1 MIDTYAV
8 VALVGIMIGFITVI
22 GVVIGT
28 MLWLRSDIEAAK
40 TELKSDMSDLKTEL
54 KSDMSD
60 LKTELKSDMSELKS
74 ELKSDMSELETE
86 LKSDMSDLKTEL
98 KSDMSELESD
108 INAIDERQRRMENDI
123 SFIRGALAVA
133 IPGFK
138 EGMEGLVAEASE
150 EERVSEA
157 VGD

>member
-1 MIDTYAV
+1 MIDIYAV

-28 MLWLRSDIEAAK
+28 MLWLRSDIKAAK
-40 TELKSDMSDLKTEL
+40 TELKSDISELKTEL
-54 KSDMSD
+54 KSDI
-60 LKTELKSDMSELKS
+60 K
-74 ELKSDMSELETE
+74 
-86 LKSDMSDLKTEL
+86 
-98 KSDMSELESD
+98 
-108 INAIDERQRRMENDI
+108 AIDERQRRMENDI

-138 EGMEGLVAEASE
+138 EGMEGMEELVAEASE
-150 EERVSEA
+150 EESVSEA

>member
-1 MIDTYAV
+1 MIDIYAV

-28 MLWLRSDIEAAK
+28 MLWLRSDIKAAK
-40 TELKSDMSDLKTEL
+40 TEMKSDISELKTEL
-54 KSDMSD
+54 KSDISE
-60 LKTELKSDMSELKS
+60 LKTELKSDIK
-74 ELKSDMSELETE
+74 
-86 LKSDMSDLKTEL
+86 
-98 KSDMSELESD
+98 
-108 INAIDERQRRMENDI
+108 AIDERQRRMENDI

-138 EGMEGLVAEASE
+138 EGMEELVAEASE
-150 EERVSEA
+150 EESVSEA

>member
-1 MIDTYAV
+1 MIDIYAV

-28 MLWLRSDIEAAK
+28 MLWLRSDIKAAK
-40 TELKSDMSDLKTEL
+40 TELKSDISELKTEL
-54 KSDMSD
+54 KSDISE
-60 LKTELKSDMSELKS
+60 LKTELKSDISE
-74 ELKSDMSELETE
+74 
-86 LKSDMSDLKTEL
+86 LKTEL
-98 KSDMSELESD
+98 KSDISELKTELKSD
-108 INAIDERQRRMENDI
+108 IKAIDERQRRMENDI

-138 EGMEGLVAEASE
+138 EGMEELVAEASE
-150 EERVSEA
+150 EESVSEA

>member
-1 MIDTYAV
+1 MIDIYAV

-28 MLWLRSDIEAAK
+28 MLWLRSDIKAAK
-40 TELKSDMSDLKTEL
+40 TELKSDI
-54 KSDMSD
+54 
-60 LKTELKSDMSELKS
+60 S
-74 ELKSDMSELETE
+74 ELKSDI
-86 LKSDMSDLKTEL
+86 K
-98 KSDMSELESD
+98 
-108 INAIDERQRRMENDI
+108 AIDERQRRMENDI

-138 EGMEGLVAEASE
+138 EGMEELVAEASE
-150 EERVSEA
+150 EESVSEA

>member
-1 MIDTYAV
+1 MIDIFAV

-28 MLWLRSDIEAAK
+28 MLWLRSDIEAV
-40 TELKSDMSDLKTEL
+40 KSDV
-54 KSDMSD
+54 
-60 LKTELKSDMSELKS
+60 SELKS
-74 ELKSDMSELETE
+74 ELKSD
-86 LKSDMSDLKTEL
+86 
-98 KSDMSELESD
+98 
-108 INAIDERQRRMENDI
+108 IRAIDERQRRMENDI
-123 SFIRGALAVA
+123 SFIKGALAVA

-138 EGMEGLVAEASE
+138 EGMEELVAEASE

>member
-1 MIDTYAV
+1 MIDIYAV

-28 MLWLRSDIEAAK
+28 MLWLRSDIEAV
-40 TELKSDMSDLKTEL
+40 KSDVSD
-54 KSDMSD
+54 
-60 LKTELKSDMSELKS
+60 LKS
-74 ELKSDMSELETE
+74 ELKSDI
-86 LKSDMSDLKTEL
+86 K
-98 KSDMSELESD
+98 
-108 INAIDERQRRMENDI
+108 AIDERQRRMENDI
-123 SFIRGALAVA
+123 SFIKGALAVA

-138 EGMEGLVAEASE
+138 EGMEELVAEASE

>member
-1 MIDTYAV
+1 MIDIYAV

-28 MLWLRSDIEAAK
+28 MLWLRSDIKAAK
-40 TELKSDMSDLKTEL
+40 TELKSDISELKTEL
-54 KSDMSD
+54 KSDISE
-60 LKTELKSDMSELKS
+60 LKTELKSDISE
-74 ELKSDMSELETE
+74 
-86 LKSDMSDLKTEL
+86 LKTEL
-98 KSDMSELESD
+98 KSDISELKTELKSD
-108 INAIDERQRRMENDI
+108 IKAIDERQRRMENDI

-138 EGMEGLVAEASE
+138 EGIEELVAEASE
-150 EERVSEA
+150 EESVSEA

>member
-1 MIDTYAV
+1 MIDIYAV

-28 MLWLRSDIEAAK
+28 MLWLRSDIKAAK
-40 TELKSDMSDLKTEL
+40 TELKSDISELKTEL
-54 KSDMSD
+54 KSDI
-60 LKTELKSDMSELKS
+60 S
-74 ELKSDMSELETE
+74 ELKSDI
-86 LKSDMSDLKTEL
+86 K
-98 KSDMSELESD
+98 
-108 INAIDERQRRMENDI
+108 AIDERQRRMENDI

-138 EGMEGLVAEASE
+138 EGMEGMEELVAEASE
-150 EERVSEA
+150 EESVSEA

>member
-1 MIDTYAV
+1 MIDIFAV

-28 MLWLRSDIEAAK
+28 MLWLRSDIEAV
-40 TELKSDMSDLKTEL
+40 KSDV
-54 KSDMSD
+54 
-60 LKTELKSDMSELKS
+60 SELKS
-74 ELKSDMSELETE
+74 E
-86 LKSDMSDLKTEL
+86 MSDLK
-98 KSDMSELESD
+98 SD
-108 INAIDERQRRMENDI
+108 IRAIDERQRRMENDI
-123 SFIRGALAVA
+123 SYIKGALAVA

-150 EERVSEA
+150 EETVSEA

>member
-1 MIDTYAV
+1 MIDIYAV

-28 MLWLRSDIEAAK
+28 MLWLRSDIKAAK
-40 TELKSDMSDLKTEL
+40 TELKSDISELKTEL
-54 KSDMSD
+54 KSDI
-60 LKTELKSDMSELKS
+60 S
-74 ELKSDMSELETE
+74 ELKSDI
-86 LKSDMSDLKTEL
+86 K
-98 KSDMSELESD
+98 
-108 INAIDERQRRMENDI
+108 AIDERQRRMENDI

-138 EGMEGLVAEASE
+138 EGMEELVAEASE
-150 EERVSEA
+150 EESVSEA

>member
-1 MIDTYAV
+1 MIDIYAV

-28 MLWLRSDIEAAK
+28 MLWLRSDIKAAK
-40 TELKSDMSDLKTEL
+40 TELKSDISELKTEL
-54 KSDMSD
+54 KSDISE
-60 LKTELKSDMSELKS
+60 LKTELKSDIK
-74 ELKSDMSELETE
+74 
-86 LKSDMSDLKTEL
+86 
-98 KSDMSELESD
+98 
-108 INAIDERQRRMENDI
+108 AIDERQRRMENDI

-138 EGMEGLVAEASE
+138 EGMEGMEELVAEASE
-150 EERVSEA
+150 EESVSEA

>member
-1 MIDTYAV
+1 MIDIYAV

-28 MLWLRSDIEAAK
+28 MLWLRSDIKAAK
-40 TELKSDMSDLKTEL
+40 TELKSDISELKTEL
-54 KSDMSD
+54 KSDISE
-60 LKTELKSDMSELKS
+60 LKTELKSDISE
-74 ELKSDMSELETE
+74 
-86 LKSDMSDLKTEL
+86 LKTEL
-98 KSDMSELESD
+98 KSD
-108 INAIDERQRRMENDI
+108 IKAIDERQRRMENDI

-138 EGMEGLVAEASE
+138 EGMEGMEELVAEASE
-150 EERVSEA
+150 EESVSEA

>member
-1 MIDTYAV
+1 MIDIYAV

-28 MLWLRSDIEAAK
+28 MLWLRSDIKAAK
-40 TELKSDMSDLKTEL
+40 TEMKSDI
-54 KSDMSD
+54 
-60 LKTELKSDMSELKS
+60 S
-74 ELKSDMSELETE
+74 ELKSDMKSDISE
-86 LKSDMSDLKTEL
+86 LKSDIK
-98 KSDMSELESD
+98 
-108 INAIDERQRRMENDI
+108 AIDERQRRMENDI

-138 EGMEGLVAEASE
+138 EGMEELVAEASE
-150 EERVSEA
+150 EESVSEA

>member
-1 MIDTYAV
+1 MIDIYAV

-28 MLWLRSDIEAAK
+28 MLWLRSDIKAAK
-40 TELKSDMSDLKTEL
+40 TEMKSDI
-54 KSDMSD
+54 
-60 LKTELKSDMSELKS
+60 S
-74 ELKSDMSELETE
+74 ELKSDIKAAKTEMKSDISE
-86 LKSDMSDLKTEL
+86 LKSDIK
-98 KSDMSELESD
+98 
-108 INAIDERQRRMENDI
+108 AIDERQRRMENDI

-138 EGMEGLVAEASE
+138 EGMEELVAEASE
-150 EERVSEA
+150 EESVSEA

>member
-1 MIDTYAV
+1 MIDIYAV

-28 MLWLRSDIEAAK
+28 MLWLRSDIKAAK
-40 TELKSDMSDLKTEL
+40 TEMKSDI
-54 KSDMSD
+54 
-60 LKTELKSDMSELKS
+60 S
-74 ELKSDMSELETE
+74 ELKSDI
-86 LKSDMSDLKTEL
+86 K
-98 KSDMSELESD
+98 
-108 INAIDERQRRMENDI
+108 AIDERQRRMENDI

-138 EGMEGLVAEASE
+138 EGMEELVAEASE
-150 EERVSEA
+150 EESVSEA

>member
-1 MIDTYAV
+1 MIDLNTVAV
-8 VALVGIMIGFITVI
+8 MVTIVFAALGIIWRNM
-22 GVVIGT
+22 
-28 MLWLRSDIEAAK
+28 SDIKAAK
-40 TELKSDMSDLKTEL
+40 AELK
-54 KSDMSD
+54 
-60 LKTELKSDMSELKS
+60 
-74 ELKSDMSELETE
+74 
-86 LKSDMSDLKTEL
+86 
-98 KSDMSELESD
+98 SD

-123 SFIRGALAVA
+123 SFIKGALAVA